1 MMSRERLM
9 KNHELLEL
17 KRKLYHALLKKESK
31 DLTENEVNI
40 MFYLSKDEQIQELLN
55 DLTKKTF

>member
-1 MMSRERLM
+1 M